1 VKLNLLE
8 IMKLKLSTLLSQL
21 TKCLAI
27 ALVFLPGVV
36 ASAPVYT
43 VTPPVIELD
52 LEPRDSRE
60 ETIKVTN
67 TGTEPIKLFPS
78 VHPIVLGP
86 DGSIAEFVS
95 AVMTD
100 RTTAVTS
107 WIEMSRARVELQPG
121 ETVKI
126 PVRVTVNPQAK
137 PGEYYAYLGFGA
149 GDKRDEAEAAVMK
162 QLAPGVTL
170 RVALLDI
177 KSEYLRL
184 HQFTTER
191 YTRDSDAI
199 ELKYELEN
207 VGDSVVIPR
216 GEIILYDVRGR
227 EIGSV
232 PVNAEAASISPNE
245 RKQFTAVASTTG
257 VYGRHKAFLNIEYG
271 QEQRANLYDTTF
283 FTVIPLEII
292 IASFVGLLLVTLTLT
307 LLYIYRRRPAVAY
320 ETEDGGVPMSIRSG
334 VFSDQHEHDINLKQN

>member
-1 VKLNLLE
+1 
-8 IMKLKLSTLLSQL
+8 MKLKLSTLLSRL
-21 TKCLAI
+21 TKCVAI
-27 ALVFLPGVV
+27 AIFLLPGVFV
-36 ASAPVYT
+36 SAASYT
-43 VTPPVIELD
+43 VSPPVIELD
-52 LEPRDSRE
+52 LEPRDSHE
-60 ETIKVTN
+60 ETVKITN
-67 TGTEPIKLFPS
+67 TGTAPIKLFPS
-78 VHPIVLGP
+78 VHPIQLGP
-86 DGSIAEFVS
+86 DGSISEFVS

-100 RTTAVTS
+100 RTTSVTS

-121 ETVKI
+121 ETIKI
-126 PVRVTVNPQAK
+126 PVIVTVNPQAK

-149 GDKRDEAEAAVMK
+149 GDKRDEAEAAVMN
-162 QLAPGVTL
+162 QTAPGVTL
-170 RVALLDI
+170 RVGLLDT

-191 YTRDSDAI
+191 YTKDTSAI
-199 ELKYELEN
+199 ELNYELEN
-207 VGDSVVIPR
+207 VGDSPVTPR

-232 PVNAEAASISPNE
+232 PVNSETISLNPNE
-245 RKQFTAVASTTG
+245 RKIFTTLASTTG
-257 VYGRHKAFLNIEYG
+257 IYGRHKAFLNIEYG

-283 FTVIPLEII
+283 FTVIPLKII
-292 IASFVGLLLVTLTLT
+292 VISFMLLLSTTLVLT